1 MFQTLVLFTLT
12 EKGKNNAD
20 FKKLLRI
27 ICLCYWDKKE
37 YKYNDH
43 QGKDWHFVN
52 ILKLRTSLYQTT
64 PLRSEKVSQREGENI
79 CNICNLKKDSS
90 SAFL

>member
-43 QGKDWHFVN
+43 RGKD
-52 ILKLRTSLYQTT
+52 
-64 PLRSEKVSQREGENI
+64 
-79 CNICNLKKDSS
+79 
-90 SAFL
+90 